1 MIGRT
6 AKWVASAHGAV
17 ILALMTSSLVKG
29 CEFRRKKPEPLATF
43 VTIETASSF
52 SRPQIQE
59 VAQISVQDSPAPL
72 PEPPKPAAIPEQP
85 KPEPV
90 KPQPEKPKAEPV
102 KPKPEKPKWTPKPVV
117 RQDNKVRNPNTTPTP
132 RTPSPDFAKIL
143 ENATTKLTGN
153 ISAKSN
159 NQLPGEYS
167 QRIQAEMYAAW
178 RQPSVAVNSSH
189 GAIVRIRIEKNGTIS
204 SAILESSSGNAQID
218 STALTAARS
227 VRLPP
232 LPENIPSSISVTV
245 EFKLTN

>member
-6 AKWVASAHGAV
+6 AKWVAGAHGAV
-17 ILALMTSSLVKG
+17 ILALMISSLVKG

-59 VAQISVQDSPAPL
+59 VTDIPIHDSPRPT
-72 PEPPKPAAIPEQP
+72 PEPPKPTLVPEQP

-90 KPQPEKPKAEPV
+90 KPKAEPV
-102 KPKPEKPKWTPKPVV
+102 KPKPEPVKPTPEKPKWTPKPVV
-117 RQDNKVRNPNTTPTP
+117 RQDNKVRNPNVTPTP

-143 ENATTKLTGN
+143 ASATAN
-153 ISAKSN
+153 ITAKSN
-159 NQLPGEYS
+159 EQLPGDYS
-167 QRIQAEMYAAW
+167 QKIQSEMYAAW
-178 RQPSVAVNSSH
+178 HQPSVAANSGH
-189 GAIVRIRIEKNGTIS
+189 GAIVRIRIEKSGIIS
-204 SAILESSSGNAQID
+204 SAALERSSGNSQID
-218 STALTAARS
+218 STALKAARS

-232 LPENIPSSISVTV
+232 LPDNIRSSISVTV